1 MERYAEQY
9 DVIIVGAGGAG
20 LSAAVAAQE
29 AGARV
34 AIWERATPE
43 ESGGN
48 TRYTGAWFRMKSPEQ
63 VSDDFEE
70 HFAENG
76 GGYMDPT
83 IIAELTRDPEDWSAA
98 AKTLSFVDPN
108 VIGVLSEKAP
118 GTLDWLRGHGV
129 QFVTLDVPFP
139 TSVQPR
145 ISPNGGGL
153 ALLES
158 LSKAFLDNGGTIYYN
173 TSATSL
179 CMSDTGNIEGLRGVV
194 NGNQPISMR
203 ANSVILA
210 SGGFQGNAE
219 MLTRYLGPRSL
230 YLRPMSRGGSY
241 DKGDGIQMALDI
253 GAAPCG
259 DFGSY
264 HASPM
269 DPRSNR
275 AGPSM
280 YIYPYG
286 ILVNKDG
293 HRFVDEGPGPTDET
307 YESVTRNI
315 FAQPAGLAYVIL
327 DAKAKD
333 VPHRAVAIRTEQ
345 PPIVAATIRELA
357 RKLNIPEDILEQS
370 VEHYN
375 AACPAEGNFDSTKLD
390 KLATSDIH
398 PRKSNWARPVDT
410 GPFEAYPIISS
421 IVFTFGGLKTDTKAR
436 VINKEGHAIPGL
448 YAVGEVQG
456 LYYGTYTGATSVLKG
471 LVFGRIAG
479 EDATT
484 LKSAATAA

>member
-1 MERYAEQY
+1 MEKHQDQY
-9 DVIIVGAGGAG
+9 DVIVVGAGGAG

-34 AIWERATPE
+34 AIWERATPD

-48 TRYTGAWFRMKSPEQ
+48 TRYTGAWFRMKSPEV

-70 HFAENG
+70 HFAENA

-83 IIAELTRDPEDWSAA
+83 IVAELTRDPADWSGA

-108 VIGVLSEKAP
+108 VVAELSEHAP
-118 GTLDWLRGHGV
+118 DTLEWLGKHGV
-129 QFVTLDVPFP
+129 QFVTLDRPFP

-158 LSKAFLDNGGTIYYN
+158 LSKSFADNGGTVLYN

-179 CMSDTGNIEGLRGVV
+179 CVSEDGRVEGLRGVA
-194 NGNQPISMR
+194 NGTQPVCMK
-203 ANSVILA
+203 AGAVILA
-210 SGGFQGNAE
+210 CGGFQGNAE
-219 MLTRYLGPRSL
+219 MLTRYIGPRSL

-241 DKGDGIQMALDI
+241 NKGEGIQMALDI

-269 DPRSNR
+269 DPRSKR

-307 YESVTRNI
+307 YETVTRNI

-333 VPHRAVAIRTEQ
+333 VPHRSVAIRTEQ
-345 PPIVAATIRELA
+345 APIEAPTIRELA
-357 RKLNIPEDILEQS
+357 RKLNIPEEILEQT
-370 VEHYN
+370 VEQYN
-375 AACPAEGNFDSTKLD
+375 AACPASGEFDSTRLD
-390 KLATSDIH
+390 GMATSGVH
-398 PRKSNWARPVDT
+398 PRKSNWARPVNT

-421 IVFTFGGLKTDTKAR
+421 IVFTFGGLKTDPKAR
-436 VINKEGHAIPGL
+436 VLNKEGSAIPGL

-479 EDATT
+479 RDATQPR
-484 LKSAATAA
+484 